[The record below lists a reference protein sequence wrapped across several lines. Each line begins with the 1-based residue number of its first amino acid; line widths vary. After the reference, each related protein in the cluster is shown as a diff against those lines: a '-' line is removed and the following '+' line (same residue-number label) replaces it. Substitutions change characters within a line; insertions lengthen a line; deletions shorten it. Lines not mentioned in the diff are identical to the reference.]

1 MAITLDHTIVPAHDK
16 DRAAGFFAQMLGLGP
31 VGALGGFAV
40 LEVNPSLTFDFAER
54 DRFES
59 HHYAFRVTPE
69 EFDAILDRVIHAGV
83 AYSSDPF
90 QRDMGALYDR
100 DGDRGFYFQDP
111 EGHVLEVITHE

>member
-1 MAITLDHTIVPAHDK
+1 MAVTLDHTIVPAHDK
-16 DRAAGFFAQMLGLGP
+16 DREARFFAHVLGLGP
-31 VGALGGFAV
+31 VGAFGPFAV

-59 HHYAFRVTPE
+59 HHYAFRVTPD
-69 EFDAILDRVIHAGV
+69 EFDAILDRVIDAGV
-83 AYSSDPF
+83 VYSSDPF
-90 QRDMGALYDR
+90 QKELARIYDR